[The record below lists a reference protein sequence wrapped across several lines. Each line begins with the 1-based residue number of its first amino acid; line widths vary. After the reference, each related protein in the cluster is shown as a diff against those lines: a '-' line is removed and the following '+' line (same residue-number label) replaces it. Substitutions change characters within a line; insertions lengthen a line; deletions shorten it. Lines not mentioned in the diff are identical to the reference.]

1 MEISSFPKCA
11 LLGLQHFFSSS
22 TNVVISI
29 LSVLGQ
35 MYKIPVFDKNF
46 ILFATV
52 AMITEIVFFFNFHSD
67 HCYGNKFL
75 QHIYAA
81 YQSNCTSKNGVRQI
95 KINKE
100 KF

>member
-52 AMITEIVFFFNFHSD
+52 AMITEIVFFFSISIATIAMEINSFNIFMQLINLTVPRKMESD
-67 HCYGNKFL
+67 
-75 QHIYAA
+75 
-81 YQSNCTSKNGVRQI
+81 R
-95 KINKE
+95 
-100 KF
+100 